1 MIKTWFKRK
10 LLNLLFNDE
19 DFDLWLMQ
27 RFQKQY
33 EINKKLIDCD
43 NSTTSLFKNNY
54 EYMKKLD
61 NEYHKLIACLTRIL
75 SEDQLK
81 ELINAINIEESKEE
95 TEEDYSSSVFI
106 FIFFS

>member
-1 MIKTWFKRK
+1 MIKTWLKRK

-43 NSTTSLFKNNY
+43 ESTTSLISSNY
-54 EYMKKLD
+54 EYMKKLN

-95 TEEDYSSSVFI
+95 KTEED
-106 FIFFS
+106 

>member
-33 EINKKLIDCD
+33 EIN
-43 NSTTSLFKNNY
+43 
-54 EYMKKLD
+54 
-61 NEYHKLIACLTRIL
+61 
-75 SEDQLK
+75 
-81 ELINAINIEESKEE
+81 
-95 TEEDYSSSVFI
+95 
-106 FIFFS
+106 